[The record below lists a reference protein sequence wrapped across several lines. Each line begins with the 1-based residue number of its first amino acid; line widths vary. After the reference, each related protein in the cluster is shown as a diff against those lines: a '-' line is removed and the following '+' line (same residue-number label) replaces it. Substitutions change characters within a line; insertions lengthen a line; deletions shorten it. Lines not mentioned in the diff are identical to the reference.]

1 MLHFILGRAGSGKTT
16 RVLDQLAALSK
27 QQKSCILMTPEQASF
42 EYEKIIALSDQIDD
56 AYVEVLNFT
65 RLAQLCFNTLGGP
78 KKELITP
85 TGSCLMMNI
94 ALEEIKDELNIYKRH
109 YQSHGFISAL
119 LETYEECRNAGLS
132 PEQLSNFSF
141 GLGEGLLKEK
151 SFELS
156 LIFDTYRAILAQ
168 SHVDPS
174 DILEIAGQKLKG
186 SGYFAGITVLFD
198 GFSGF
203 SALQYRM
210 IEAMLEGAQDV
221 YFTLCCDW
229 QNQRNETFATTI
241 ATHDRLTRL
250 AAGCS
255 VAVGST
261 EVLGGSKRFVT
272 PQISQLEELLCGQRS
287 QEGTQG
293 ENIEFYAAQS
303 CHDELEWVCSKIS
316 QLLREG
322 KCRYKDIAVIPR
334 SLEHYA
340 APMERIFQKYG
351 ICYYLDTPR
360 DVRSQVV
367 VKWLLLAAEIG
378 ARGCDTELMLEFLKS
393 PMLRLSPRL
402 IAEVEN
408 YCYIWSVRGQGWKQP
423 FVNHPDG
430 LVEGMDDRAQKRLA
444 EIEGCR
450 RHLME
455 LLKPF
460 LEQDLIWDGKSFA
473 TALYQLFS
481 PAAPADRQVFVPS
494 RGKTRYQLKSRAAS
508 RRPRELRLAFIKGIW
523 DRERGGQKRL
533 PAAKQNLL
541 AYAGYL
547 VSTNAMTAIEAKIFL
562 EEQSML
568 WGQICGVLHLF
579 AELLGGVKVSK
590 RKLLEL
596 LELAFST
603 LELTAVPHTLDQV
616 QIGTADRIR
625 TIDTKAVFI
634 IGAVEGEYPLLA
646 TAGGLFSDADRRRM
660 EQQGVELYGDSDE
673 LFAKERLFCY
683 QAVTCASE
691 YVFFSYPKTR
701 TGDQGLVASV
711 LYSAPFEE
719 FGYRGDQDGN
729 LLGRINNPATAAY
742 QLACAF
748 GEPSALAD
756 TLKAYFIRQGDQSI
770 PELLSSSRSK
780 LKFQIRDPALTRR
793 LYGAELRVSPTKIDR
808 FNSCPFSYFVSDGLR
823 LRPRQKAELNPLQS
837 GSVVHMALER
847 IVKSYGSKGL
857 LEVPEE
863 ELRGAIDGVIR
874 EYLRGRLEEADRL
887 SKRNQYLFMR
897 LSDSIYEL
905 LRRLGEEFAQ
915 SSFEPVYFE
924 MPIDGSS
931 DAEPIMVQTVDGLC
945 ISVVGTVDRVDIAEI
960 KGERYVRVVDY
971 KSGGKKFKLSDVF
984 YGLNMQMLI
993 YLFAIW
999 KGGRGELEDLLP
1011 AGVLYMPNL
1020 AKYHSVER
1028 NDDASKLK
1036 RQKDKHY
1043 RMNGLILDD
1052 PQVIEAMDIH
1062 AAGIFIPQRTARS
1075 AGSFMALEQLGQLC
1089 SKVEEQ
1095 IKTMAEEI
1103 IKGRAEA
1110 MPTVSLT
1117 QSPCTYCEYFSIC
1130 GFEQGDEIRHQV
1142 DVSLQKLLGIEDN
1155 SGEVE
1160 QDEQ

>member
-1 MLHFILGRAGSGKTT
+1 MLHFILGRAGSGKTSNL
-16 RVLDQLAALSK
+16 LDKLSALSK
-27 QQKSCILMTPEQASF
+27 QQKKCILMTPEQASF
-42 EYEKIIALSDQIDD
+42 EYEKIISLSDQIDD

-65 RLAQLCFNTLGGP
+65 RLSQLCFNTLGGP

-85 TGSCLMMNI
+85 TGSYLMMNI
-94 ALEEIKDELNIYKRH
+94 ALEEIKDELSIYKRN
-109 YQSHGFISAL
+109 YQGHGFISAL
-119 LETYEECRNAGLS
+119 LQTYEECRNAGVS

-141 GLGEGLLKEK
+141 ELGEGLLKEK

-174 DILEIAGQKLKG
+174 DILEIAGEKLKG
-186 SGYFAGITVLFD
+186 SAYFDGVTVLFD

-203 SALQYRM
+203 SALQYRI
-210 IEAMLEGAQDV
+210 IETMLVGAADV

-229 QNQRNETFATTI
+229 EDQSNETFATAM

-250 AAGCS
+250 AAASS
-255 VAVGST
+255 VAIGST
-261 EVLGGSKRFVT
+261 EVLGAPKRPT
-272 PQISQLEELLCGQRS
+272 SPQIRQLEELLCGQRNEPS
-287 QEGTQG
+287 AQG
-293 ENIEFYAAQS
+293 EQVQFYAAQS
-303 CHDELEWVCSKIS
+303 CYDELEWVCSKIS
-316 QLLREG
+316 QLIRAG

-334 SLEHYA
+334 SLDRYSA
-340 APMERIFQKYG
+340 AIERIFDKYG
-351 ICYYLDTPR
+351 ICYYLDSPR
-360 DVRSQVV
+360 VVRSQVV

-378 ARGCDTELMLEFLKS
+378 ARGCDTELMLEFMKS

-430 LVEGMDDRAQKRLA
+430 LVEGMDDRTRDRLA
-444 EIEGCR
+444 AIESCR
-450 RHLME
+450 IHIME

-460 LEQDLIWDGKSFA
+460 LDKDSIWDGKSFA

-481 PAAPADRQVFVPS
+481 PSTESHREVFARE
-494 RGKTRYQLKSRAAS
+494 RGKKKCYHIKGRSPSQ
-508 RRPRELRLAFIKGIW
+508 RPQELRLISIKGIL
-523 DRERGGQKRL
+523 DRGKKKRFRL
-533 PAAKQNLL
+533 SAAKENLL

-547 VSTNAMTAIEAKIFL
+547 VSTNAMTAIEAKVFL

-568 WGQICGVLHLF
+568 WGQICEVLDLF
-579 AELLGGVKVSK
+579 AELLGGVKISK

-596 LELAFST
+596 LELSFST

-646 TAGGLFSDADRRRM
+646 SAGGLFSDADRRRM

-673 LFAKERLFCY
+673 LSAKERMFCY
-683 QAVTCASE
+683 QAVACASE
-691 YVFFSYPKTR
+691 YVFFSYPKNR
-701 TGDQGLVASV
+701 TGDQGLPPSV
-711 LYSAPFEE
+711 LYSTPFEV
-719 FGYRGDQDGN
+719 FGCGGDMDGN
-729 LLGRINNPATAAY
+729 ILGRVINPATAAY

-748 GEPSALAD
+748 GEAGVLTD
-756 TLKAYFIRQGDQSI
+756 TLKAYFTQQGDQSI
-770 PELLSSSRSK
+770 PELLEHSRAKPKYIISD
-780 LKFQIRDPALTRR
+780 QSLTRR

-847 IVKSYGSKGL
+847 IVKAYGSKGL

-863 ELRGAIDGVIR
+863 ELRAAIDNVIR
-874 EYLRGRLEEADRL
+874 EYLQGRLEDADSL

-915 SSFEPVYFE
+915 SSFEPAYFE
-924 MPIDGSS
+924 MPIDGSG
-931 DAEPIMVQTVDGLC
+931 DAVPITVDTVDGMS
-945 ISVVGTVDRVDIAEI
+945 ITVVGTVDRVDIAEI
-960 KGERYVRVVDY
+960 KGEKYVRVVDY

-999 KGGRGELEDLLP
+999 KGGRGELEDTLP

-1028 NDDASKLK
+1028 NDTMDKLK

-1052 PQVIEAMDIH
+1052 PQVIEAMDVN
-1062 AAGIFIPQRTARS
+1062 ASGIFIPQRTARS
-1075 AGSFMALEQLGQLC
+1075 AGSFMALEHLGRLC
-1089 SKVEEQ
+1089 GKVEEQ

-1110 MPTVSLT
+1110 MPTVSAT
-1117 QSPCTYCEYFSIC
+1117 QSPCGYCVYFDIC
-1130 GFEQGDEIRHQV
+1130 GFEEGDAIRHQV
-1142 DVSLQKLLGIEDN
+1142 DVSISKVLDIE
-1155 SGEVE
+1155 GAEEVE

>member
-1 MLHFILGRAGSGKTT
+1 MLHFILGRAGSGKTSKL
-16 RVLDQLAALSK
+16 LDKLAALSK
-27 QQKSCILMTPEQASF
+27 QQKKCILMTPEQASF
-42 EYEKIIALSDQIDD
+42 EYEKMIALSDQIDP

-65 RLAQLCFNTLGGP
+65 RLSQLCFNTLGGP

-85 TGSCLMMNI
+85 TGSYLMMTI
-94 ALEEIKDELNIYKRH
+94 ALEEIKDELSIYKRQ
-109 YQSHGFISAL
+109 YQGHGFISAL
-119 LETYEECRNAGLS
+119 LRTYEECRNAGVS
-132 PEQLSNFSF
+132 PEKLSKFSF
-141 GLGEGLLKEK
+141 DLGEGLLKEK

-174 DILEIAGQKLKG
+174 DILEIAGQKLQG
-186 SGYFAGITVLFD
+186 SGYFAGTTVLFD

-203 SALQYRM
+203 SALQYRI
-210 IEAMLEGAQDV
+210 IETMLAGAEDV

-229 QNQRNETFATTI
+229 EDQGNETFGTTI
-241 ATHDRLTRL
+241 ATHERLTRL
-250 AAGCS
+250 AAAAS
-255 VAVGST
+255 VTVGDT
-261 EVLGGSKRFVT
+261 EVLGASKRSVS
-272 PQISQLEELLCGQRS
+272 PQIRQLEELLCGHKPQ
-287 QEGTQG
+287 QAVEEGRVQ
-293 ENIEFYAAQS
+293 FYAAQS
-303 CHDELEWVCSKIS
+303 CLDELEWVCAKIS
-316 QLLREG
+316 ELLREG
-322 KCRYKDIAVIPR
+322 YRYKDIAVIPR
-334 SLEHYA
+334 SLERYA
-340 APMERIFQKYG
+340 AAIERIFAKYG

-360 DVRSQVV
+360 DVRAQVV

-430 LVEGMDDRAQKRLA
+430 LVEGMNEQVRERLA
-444 EIEGCR
+444 AIEGCR
-450 RHLME
+450 RRLLE
-455 LLKPF
+455 VLKPF
-460 LEQDLIWDGKSFA
+460 LDKDIIWDGRSFA
-473 TALYQLFS
+473 TALYELFS
-481 PAAPADRQVFVPS
+481 PSVGKEGAVFT
-494 RGKTRYQLKSRAAS
+494 RGKKRYRIRNRLPSL
-508 RRPRELRLAFIKGIW
+508 RPKELRLVSIKGILKG
-523 DRERGGQKRL
+523 RRQKRFS
-533 PAAKQNLL
+533 PAKENLL

-547 VSTNAMTAIEAKIFL
+547 VSTNAMSAIEAKIFL

-568 WGQICGVLHLF
+568 WGQICQVLDLF

-596 LELAFST
+596 LELSFST

-646 TAGGLFSDADRRRM
+646 AAGGLFSDADRRRM

-673 LFAKERLFCY
+673 LSAKERMFCY
-683 QAVTCASE
+683 QAVSCASE
-691 YVFFSYPKTR
+691 FVYFSYPKSR
-701 TGDQGLVASV
+701 TGDQGLPPSV
-711 LYSAPFEE
+711 LYSAAFEV
-719 FGYRGDQDGN
+719 FGSQGDSDGN
-729 LLGRINNPATAAY
+729 RLGRIVNPATAAY
-742 QLACAF
+742 QLACGF
-748 GEPSALAD
+748 GEEGALTD
-756 TLKAYFIRQGDQSI
+756 TLKAYFLQQGDQRI
-770 PELLSSSRSK
+770 PTLLEGSRSK
-780 LKFQIRDPALTRR
+780 PKFQINDRSLTRG
-793 LYGAELRVSPTKIDR
+793 LYGTEMRVSPTKIDR

-823 LRPRQKAELNPLQS
+823 LRPRQKAELNHLQS

-847 IVKSYGSKGL
+847 IVKTYGSKGL

-863 ELRGAIDGVIR
+863 ELRGAVDSVIR
-874 EYLRGRLEEADRL
+874 EYLQGRLEDAESL

-897 LSDSIYEL
+897 LSDSIYDL

-915 SSFEPVYFE
+915 SSFAPVYFE
-924 MPIDGSS
+924 MPIDGSG
-931 DAEPIMVQTVDGLC
+931 DAEPITVETVDGLQ

-999 KGGRGELEDLLP
+999 KGGKGDLEDMLP
-1011 AGVLYMPNL
+1011 AGVLYMPSL
-1020 AKYHSVER
+1020 AKYHSTER
-1028 NDDASKLK
+1028 KDNDDRLK

-1052 PQVIEAMDIH
+1052 PQVIEAMDIN
-1062 AAGIFIPQRTARS
+1062 ASGIFIPQRTARS
-1075 AGSFMALEQLGQLC
+1075 AGSFMALEQLGRLYG
-1089 SKVEEQ
+1089 KVEEQ

-1103 IKGRAEA
+1103 LDGRAEA
-1110 MPTVSLT
+1110 MPTVSAT
-1117 QSPCTYCEYFSIC
+1117 QSPCGYCEYFGIC
-1130 GFEQGDEIRHQV
+1130 GFEEGDAIRHQV
-1142 DVSLQKLLGIEDN
+1142 DVSLDKLLDLE
-1155 SGEVE
+1155 EVKA
-1160 QDEQ
+1160 